1 MVRWPYLKYSFSYV
15 IKFCWWSHGQKLWCH
30 NLYFKIPFL
39 RKPRV
44 VNFADFI
51 KIAIMFIKITFK
63 DSKKVKQNR
72 KYILKCNLYL
82 YFLNITKVT
91 DFRWKN
97 ADVTRT
103 QGVRHMIYMFFI
115 FFRKSITVPSFI
127 IVGYVWQI

>member
-1 MVRWPYLKYSFSYV
+1 M
-15 IKFCWWSHGQKLWCH
+15 
-30 NLYFKIPFL
+30 
-39 RKPRV
+39 PRV

-91 DFRWKN
+91 DFR
-97 ADVTRT
+97 
-103 QGVRHMIYMFFI
+103 
-115 FFRKSITVPSFI
+115 
-127 IVGYVWQI
+127 